1 MEVKIKTT
9 TKITRG
15 ALLNSLYIACL
26 PLVPPK
32 EGKKTRETNPLH
44 LTTSMTLGKLKTRET
59 GKKYIIC
66 QAYHVLVTFVVPCSE
81 KQGSDLS
88 RYLSVSHKEQS
99 SERNFHGEKMK
110 PCFKKESPL

>member
-1 MEVKIKTT
+1 MSPAGS
-9 TKITRG
+9 TKGRKETREI
-15 ALLNSLYIACL
+15 NSLQ
-26 PLVPPK
+26 
-32 EGKKTRETNPLH
+32 
-44 LTTSMTLGKLKTRET
+44 LTTSLTLGKLKTEEI

-66 QAYHVLVTFVVPCSE
+66 QAYHVSVTFVVPCSE

-88 RYLSVSHKEQS
+88 RCLSVNHKEQP